1 MIYGKRTRIQR
12 NPHMNSTLSII
23 TIYLIAVNILGFAS
37 MGIDKY
43 RAINHGWRI
52 SEAMLFFFALIG
64 GSLGSVLGMQL
75 FRHKT
80 RHWYFKYGMPLILV
94 FQILLLVLL
103 KLQPWFKIGI
113 L

>member
-1 MIYGKRTRIQR
+1 MINKNEIKLQRITY
-12 NPHMNSTLSII
+12 MNSTISII
-23 TIYLIAVNILGFAS
+23 AIYLIAVNILGFAS
-37 MGIDKY
+37 MGIDKH

-64 GSLGSVLGMQL
+64 GSLGSVLGMWL

-94 FQILLLVLL
+94 FQILVLVLL
-103 KLQPWFKIGI
+103 KVQPWFKIGI